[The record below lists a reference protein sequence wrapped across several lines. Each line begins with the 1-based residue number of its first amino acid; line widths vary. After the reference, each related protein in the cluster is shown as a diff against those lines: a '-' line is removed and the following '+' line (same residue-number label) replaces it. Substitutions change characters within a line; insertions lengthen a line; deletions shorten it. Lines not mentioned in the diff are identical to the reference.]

1 MAVDFL
7 DLEPDKEGYW
17 LVMLFIDRY
26 SGYVFDI
33 ISLKRRDTDAIIE
46 VFRYILG
53 ILENQYH
60 LRVEA
65 IECDN
70 KITKNYA
77 LTNYLNE
84 EKRIRLETSA
94 PYTQS

>member
-1 MAVDFL
+1 MAVGFL

-26 SGYVFDI
+26 SGYVLDI
-33 ISLKRRDTDAIIE
+33 IYLKGRDTDAIIE
-46 VFRYILG
+46 VFRYILS
-53 ILENQYH
+53 IFKSQYH
-60 LRVEA
+60 LKVKA

-70 KITKNYA
+70 EITKTYA
-77 LTNYLNE
+77 LASYLNE
-84 EKRIRLETSA
+84 KKHIRLETSA